1 VTGFVALGYLACA
14 RWFGDQCRVSK
25 FGFFPRLSGFLQ
37 IDGNISFA
45 ADDFLAL
52 LFDISLI
59 SLKQR

>member
-1 VTGFVALGYLACA
+1 MTGFVALGYLTCA
-14 RWFGDQCRVSK
+14 RRFGTNAESLSLV
-25 FGFFPRLSGFLQ
+25 FFPRLSGFLQ

-59 SLKQR
+59 SPKQR